1 MRYARGRVRRP
12 THSAVLHPVTKDCRR
27 RPGPCGVNTLSARTV
42 RAYIDSSPAL
52 QAPPCTEGSLPAG
65 VDLIRLRH
73 ELRTPLSGLL
83 GLADLLSTQILPG
96 QSQTWLATLQ
106 ACGQQLASLIDRS
119 LRPEMAGPTPAAAR
133 GTDGIALLESLLLAH
148 WPAAR
153 QAGTQLAL
161 EFHPSA
167 QGWWKLDGIAMR
179 QALDNLLSNAI
190 RFSRGGRVTL
200 EAYVLPAC
208 GAQPSLLQL
217 AVEDSGPGLLGTAQ
231 NWPVANLREGQEHDE
246 YANRVYPMSSRG
258 LGLRV
263 VEEFCRNHS
272 GQLQRGSTDSGGTRM
287 VICLP
292 ATMVIS

>member
-1 MRYARGRVRRP
+1 MRYARGRIRRP
-12 THSAVLHPVTKDCRR
+12 GHSAVAYLVSKDSRR
-27 RPGPCGVNTLSARTV
+27 RRGPVGVNTLSAGV
-42 RAYIDSSPAL
+42 VSAYIDPVSTL
-52 QAPPCTEGSLPAG
+52 QAQTTTAGNLHAG
-65 VDLIRLRH
+65 VDLLRLRH

-96 QSQTWLATLQ
+96 RSQTWLATLQ

-119 LRPEMAGPTPAAAR
+119 LRPEIAGPTPAAAR
-133 GTDGIALLESLLLAH
+133 GTDGLALLESLLLAH

-153 QAGTQLAL
+153 LAGTQLAL

-167 QGWWKLDGIAMR
+167 QGWWKADGIAMR

-190 RFSRGGRVTL
+190 RFSHGGRVTL
-200 EAYVLPAC
+200 EAQVLPAC
-208 GAQPSLLQL
+208 GAQPGLLQL

-231 NWPVANLREGQEHDE
+231 NWPVANLREGREQEE
-246 YANRVYPMSSRG
+246 YANRAYRMSIRG

-272 GQLQRGSTDSGGTRM
+272 GQLQRGSTASGGTRM